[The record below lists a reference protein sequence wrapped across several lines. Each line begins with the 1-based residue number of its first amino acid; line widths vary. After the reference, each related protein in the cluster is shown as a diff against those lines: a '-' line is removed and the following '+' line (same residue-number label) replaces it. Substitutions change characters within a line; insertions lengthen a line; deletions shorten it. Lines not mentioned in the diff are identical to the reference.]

1 MFNNSPVREEPPRAA
16 FLAGVPRLWPAP
28 LASQNENVGLYV
40 EGTVTGPKLKGM
52 VKGVDYANVRAD
64 GRLQLHVHAGITTED
79 CMSSEHFGR
88 LGWQFKRISG
98 PSGFEVQSAR
108 AC

>member
-1 MFNNSPVREEPPRAA
+1 VAFDGLLSGAAAPPPQGAR
-16 FLAGVPRLWPAP
+16 FD
-28 LASQNENVGLYV
+28 SYV
-40 EGTVTGPKLKGM
+40 EGTVTGPKLKGT

-88 LGWQFKRISG
+88 LAWQFKRMSG
-98 PSGFEVQSAR
+98 PSGLKV
-108 AC
+108 